1 MKKTLVLTLI
11 VLLTLI
17 GFGFHFIVGRVQAAD
32 CKKVEGGSKEDYQAV
47 IDACSAKVSEL
58 SKQRTTLA
66 EQIEYMDSQIYLTE
80 LRIQENEVLKARL
93 QKEIEN
99 LGTRI
104 GELDTTLTRVSISA
118 TAKIEEMYKRERGNR
133 MLRLLASSSN
143 LPTLIRTAGYLKK
156 TQENDRNLLIRLQD
170 TKVNFGEQKSLRE
183 VKEEELSQLNA
194 QLEAYQADLG
204 NQQAEKENLLA
215 VTENDEATYQQLLSN
230 AEAQLASFGRF
241 VQSQGGASLLG
252 NQTVC
257 DDWGCYYSQRDS
269 QWGNNSLNG
278 TGYTLASDGCLVTS
292 MAMVY
297 THLGRRNVTPQTV
310 NSNPSNF
317 APYYPAYLQYT
328 ITADGLTT
336 SRVYAS
342 IDETLSTGDPVVVG
356 VNAYGGTH
364 FVVLISGS
372 NGSYIMHDP
381 FIENGHGLSFN
392 DYYSDIFEIRKV
404 IAQ

>member
-11 VLLTLI
+11 VILTLI
-17 GFGFHFIVGRVQAAD
+17 GFGFHAIARVQAAD
-32 CKKVEGGSKEDYQAV
+32 CKKVDGASKEELQAI

-80 LRIQENEVLKARL
+80 LRIQENEVLKTRL

-104 GELDTTLTRVSISA
+104 GELDTTLTKVSISA

-156 TQENDRNLLIRLQD
+156 TQENDRNLLIKLQD

-183 VKEEELSQLNA
+183 VKEEELNQLNA

-215 VTENDEATYQQLLSN
+215 VTKNDEAQYQQLLMD
-230 AEAQLASFGRF
+230 AQRELAQIQGAAKFLVSTESRHVERGEIIGFMGNTGYSFGAHLHFGIYNLTR
-241 VQSQGGASLLG
+241 LEDY
-252 NQTVC
+252 N
-257 DDWGCYYSQRDS
+257 YYSGHESPANVLESRGVNWDTGCSGDPSGNSNTGSGSFMWPMSTDGLSITQNYGYTCYSSIYYSGNPHPAFDMY
-269 QWGNNSLNG
+269 NNSN
-278 TGYTLASDGCLVTS
+278 LA
-292 MAMVY
+292 
-297 THLGRRNVTPQTV
+297 
-310 NSNPSNF
+310 
-317 APYYPAYLQYT
+317 
-328 ITADGLTT
+328 
-336 SRVYAS
+336 VYAV
-342 IDETLSTGDPVVVG
+342 DAGEAYFCQNCTGDGANG
-356 VNAYGGTH
+356 VFIFH
-364 FVVLISGS
+364 P
-372 NGSYIMHDP
+372 NGKMSLYWH
-381 FIENGHGLSFN
+381 L
-392 DYYSDIFEIRKV
+392 
-404 IAQ
+404 Q